1 MTTTPRFDLDRLYEL
16 LPAVHRVRDAG
27 EGKPLE
33 SFLGVIAEQVRVLEE
48 SLDQYYDDQFVETCA
63 EWVLPYLGDLL
74 GVRPLTPLDA
84 DGGRSL
90 RAYIA
95 NTMAYR
101 RRKGTPAVL
110 EQLAL
115 DVTGWRSRV
124 VEFFQLLATA
134 QHLNHLRRETAA
146 TADLRRTPDLDVLDG
161 PFDVHAHTADVRRP
175 SAPARGRYNIPHV
188 GIFLWRLEAYPMD
201 RVTPKRKAAGRYH
214 FSPLGHDM
222 PLFNLPRTEAGITH
236 LAEEIN
242 VPGPIRPLALDG
254 DLEGFRQ
261 GTGIPPG
268 GQEPTASSYYGSGRS
283 LAVFKD
289 GQLVSPA
296 DVVCLHLGGW
306 VRRPPAGKV
315 AIDPARGRLAFP
327 AGENPSDVRVS
338 YSYGFSGDMGGGP
351 YDRQQTLAEVTD
363 STHLIQVAKGTAVAT
378 IQGALAEMA
387 THLASPSG
395 ADTDAI
401 IIRIEDS
408 AHYQEPIHITL
419 TEKLRLVLEAA
430 DGERPTVRPQNPLA
444 IEAPEGSVVILNGL
458 LVVGTVQAKGEF
470 ELRVLHSTLVPGRNL
485 KENGDP
491 TQPNN
496 PSLFTA
502 TAADEPVVR
511 VERSIIGAIRL
522 PAEAGPLSVT
532 DSVIDA
538 PAKSGVAVSGPSPD
552 AVGPV
557 MSVVRCTVFGEVRA
571 RRLELAEDSIFT
583 DRVRVERRQK
593 GCCRFCSFSPGSLT
607 PRRYRC
613 QPDLALA
620 GAARKRGL
628 ASAAELGEQERGA
641 IEARL
646 APGFTS
652 TRYGTPAYAQLRTDT
667 APEIRSGA
675 EDGLEIG
682 VFNRLEHP
690 RREANLKLALEEYLR
705 FGFEAGLFFVT

>member
-1 MTTTPRFDLDRLYEL
+1 MKTTPRYDLEGLYEL
-16 LPAVHRVRDAG
+16 LPAIHRVRDAG
-27 EGKPLE
+27 EGEPLKA
-33 SFLGVIAEQVRVLEE
+33 FLGVIAEQIRVLEE
-48 SLDQYYDDQFVETCA
+48 SLDQHYDDQFVETCA

-115 DVTGWRSRV
+115 DVTGWRSRA
-124 VEFFQLLATA
+124 VEFFHLLATT
-134 QHLNHLRRETAA
+134 QHLNHLRREPLA
-146 TADLRRTPDLDVLDG
+146 TANLRQTHDLDVVDA
-161 PFDVHAHTADVRRP
+161 PFDVHAHTVDVRRP
-175 SAPARGRYNIPHV
+175 TAPARGRYNIPHV
-188 GIFLWRLEAYPMD
+188 GIFLWRLEAYPME
-201 RVTPKRKAAGRYH
+201 RAIPKKKAAGQYH

-222 PLFNLPRTEAGITH
+222 PLYTLPETEDGITH

-254 DLEGFRQ
+254 DLKGFRP
-261 GTGIPPG
+261 GGAPPG
-268 GQEPTASSYYGSGRS
+268 GQDPQHSRYYGSGRS
-283 LAVFKD
+283 LAVSKD
-289 GQLVSPA
+289 GQLIPPS

-327 AGENPSDVRVS
+327 AGENPGDVRVS

-351 YDRQQTLAEVTD
+351 YDRQQSLAETK
-363 STHLIQVAKGTAVAT
+363 SQTRLIRVATGTAVDTLQKART
-378 IQGALAEMA
+378 EVDQYLAG
-387 THLASPSG
+387 LAPNDP
-395 ADTDAI
+395 ADI
-401 IIRIEDS
+401 VIRIEDS
-408 AHYQEPIHITL
+408 ADYGGIVGFQLAHSG
-419 TEKLRLVLEAA
+419 RLVVEAA
-430 DGERPTVRPQNPLA
+430 DGERPTVRPQNPMT
-444 IEAPEGSVVILNGL
+444 IEAPAGATVILNGL
-458 LVVGTVQAKGEF
+458 LVVGVVRLTGDF
-470 ELRVLHSTLVPGRNL
+470 ELRVTHCTLVPGRNL

-496 PSLFTA
+496 PSLA
-502 TAADEPVVR
+502 TASDAHEPKVQVS
-511 VERSIIGAIRL
+511 RSIVGPIRL
-522 PAEAGPLSVT
+522 PAEAKTLHVS

-538 PAKSGVAVSGPSPD
+538 PSTNGIALSGLNPD
-552 AVGPV
+552 DVGPTMCV
-557 MSVVRCTVFGEVRA
+557 ERSTIFGEVRA
-571 RRLELAEDSIFT
+571 RRLELAEESIFA
-583 DRVRVERRQK
+583 DRLRVERRQD
-593 GCCRFCSFSPGSLT
+593 GCCRFCSISAGSLT

-620 GAARKRGL
+620 EVARARGL
-628 ASAAELGEQERGA
+628 ASAAELGEQERRA
-641 IEARL
+641 LEARL
-646 APGFTS
+646 VPGFSS

-667 APEIRSGA
+667 APEIRKGA
-675 EDGLEIG
+675 EDGLEMG